1 MNDEVFS
8 KYIRQ
13 YLIFQDAMIALNNK
27 KIKNSIGVFD
37 SGLGGLSVWQELIK
51 LMPNED
57 IIYFADS
64 GNCPYGNK
72 KKAEIIDLSIQNTEF
87 LLSKGAKIIVI
98 ACNTATAAAIEV
110 LRAKF
115 DVPFIGMEPA
125 VKPAALRTKTGHIG
139 VLATKGTLE
148 SERFQETKNKYAKGT
163 IVHMQIGEGLVQA
176 VENQEIETTKTFEL
190 IQKYITPML
199 ENKVDEIVLGC
210 THYPFLIPIINKIIP
225 QYIELINPAPAV
237 AKQTE
242 KVLLEIESKSE
253 NVGNYEFYTSG
264 NEQILNDFLIYI
276 GVMK

>member
-1 MNDEVFS
+1 
-8 KYIRQ
+8 
-13 YLIFQDAMIALNNK
+13 MIALNNK
-27 KIKNSIGVFD
+27 KIKNPIGVFD

>member
-1 MNDEVFS
+1 
-8 KYIRQ
+8 
-13 YLIFQDAMIALNNK
+13 MISLANK
-27 KIKNSIGVFD
+27 KIENPIGVFD

-72 KKAEIIDLSIQNTEF
+72 TKAEIIDLSIQNTEF

-115 DVPFIGMEPA
+115 DVAFIGMEPA
-125 VKPAALRTKTGHIG
+125 VKPAASRTKTGHIG

-148 SERFQETKNKYAKGT
+148 SERFQQTKNKYTKGT

-176 VENQEIETTKTFEL
+176 VENQEIETEKTFQL

-199 ENKVDEIVLGC
+199 ENEVDKIVLGC

-225 QYIELINPAPAV
+225 PNIELINPAPAV
-237 AKQTE
+237 AMQTQ
-242 KVLLEIESKSE
+242 KVLFE
-253 NVGNYEFYTSG
+253 NQNQKEKAGNYEFYTSG
-264 NEQILNDFLIYI
+264 NEKILNDFLTYI
-276 GVMK
+276 GVLKLK